1 MDKDKNIYITP
12 ELYQSKIKKIEN
24 IKIEKFKV
32 LFSNSFVQLKQ
43 VKNKE
48 EIHIYDIGNN
58 NTPKQ
63 SIIYINNHIN
73 KTGENPLRGIEQDN
87 IQFYDVTEI
96 YQQNNKGKLAICYG
110 NNKHLNTKEDQVSVK
125 FLCNHAI
132 NAHVLGFKKIYG
144 YAVI

>member
-12 ELYQSKIKKIEN
+12 ELYQSKIKIINN

-32 LFSNSFVQLKQ
+32 LFSDSFAQLEQ

-48 EIHIYDIGNN
+48 EIHIYDIGSNSAS
-58 NTPKQ
+58 KQ
-63 SIIYINNHIN
+63 PIIYINNHIN
-73 KTGENPLRGIEQDN
+73 KTGENPLRGMEQDN
-87 IQFYDVTEI
+87 IQFYDITEI
-96 YQQNNKGKLAICYG
+96 YQQNKRGKLAICYG
-110 NNKHLNTKEDQVSVK
+110 KNKHLNTKEGQISVK

-144 YAVI
+144 YAVV

>member
-1 MDKDKNIYITP
+1 MDRDKNIYITP
-12 ELYQSKIKKIEN
+12 ELYQSKIKTIKN

-32 LFSNSFVQLKQ
+32 LFSSSLVQLKQ

-48 EIHIYDIGNN
+48 EIHIYDIGKN
-58 NTPKQ
+58 NTSKQ

-96 YQQNNKGKLAICYG
+96 YQQNKRGKLAICYG
-110 NNKHLNTKEDQVSVK
+110 KNKHLTTKEGQISVK
-125 FLCNHAI
+125 FLC
-132 NAHVLGFKKIYG
+132 K
-144 YAVI
+144 

>member
-12 ELYQSKIKKIEN
+12 ELYQSKIKIIEN

-58 NTPKQ
+58 NTSKQ

-73 KTGENPLRGIEQDN
+73 KTGENPLRGKEQDN

-96 YQQNNKGKLAICYG
+96 YQQNNKG
-110 NNKHLNTKEDQVSVK
+110 NKSV
-125 FLCNHAI
+125 I
-132 NAHVLGFKKIYG
+132 
-144 YAVI
+144 

>member
-12 ELYQSKIKKIEN
+12 ELYQSKIKTIEN

-58 NTPKQ
+58 NTSKQ
-63 SIIYINNHIN
+63 SIIGD
-73 KTGENPLRGIEQDN
+73 TE
-87 IQFYDVTEI
+87 YDLNVSKAI
-96 YQQNNKGKLAICYG
+96 GCDCLLFSAGHFSKNRLKKLNAAVV
-110 NNKHLNTKEDQVSVK
+110 DSVDEMSL
-125 FLCNHAI
+125 FI
-132 NAHVLGFKKIYG
+132 F
-144 YAVI
+144 

>member
-12 ELYQSKIKKIEN
+12 ELYQSKIKTIKN

-32 LFSNSFVQLKQ
+32 LFSNSLVQLKQ

-58 NTPKQ
+58 NTSKQ

-73 KTGENPLRGIEQDN
+73 KTGENPLRGKEQDN

-96 YQQNNKGKLAICYG
+96 YKQNNKGKIAICYG

-132 NAHVLGFKKIYG
+132 NAHVLGFKKVYG
-144 YAVI
+144 YAVL